1 MDKIIPNG
9 EEVLIFYDFKGQSR
23 GANEREFVKG
33 VVVNSRESNDL
44 SYHGSAWYE
53 QIYNVIDENG
63 RNYEATYG
71 NAYVGSFFIRTI
83 EHHMSVIK
91 SKIADNNEEICA
103 LNKENG
109 ELNATLEELAR
120 MKKEKEGPVMGLKM
134 NNKKNKKK
142 NIMKMQRA
150 QRKYIAFGTCL
161 LLCLWVVSFFA
172 KISLS
177 SINVEVEKLGKEVT
191 KQEKTN
197 QSLSMKI
204 NELASLENIQAVA
217 NNEGLAYNN
226 GNIVII
232 NNQ

>member
-1 MDKIIPNG
+1 M
-9 EEVLIFYDFKGQSR
+9 
-23 GANEREFVKG
+23 
-33 VVVNSRESNDL
+33 
-44 SYHGSAWYE
+44 
-53 QIYNVIDENG
+53 
-63 RNYEATYG
+63 
-71 NAYVGSFFIRTI
+71 
-83 EHHMSVIK
+83 
-91 SKIADNNEEICA
+91 
-103 LNKENG
+103 
-109 ELNATLEELAR
+109 
-120 MKKEKEGPVMGLKM
+120 
-134 NNKKNKKK
+134 
-142 NIMKMQRA
+142 
-150 QRKYIAFGTCL
+150 

>member
-1 MDKIIPNG
+1 M
-9 EEVLIFYDFKGQSR
+9 
-23 GANEREFVKG
+23 
-33 VVVNSRESNDL
+33 
-44 SYHGSAWYE
+44 
-53 QIYNVIDENG
+53 
-63 RNYEATYG
+63 
-71 NAYVGSFFIRTI
+71 
-83 EHHMSVIK
+83 
-91 SKIADNNEEICA
+91 
-103 LNKENG
+103 
-109 ELNATLEELAR
+109 
-120 MKKEKEGPVMGLKM
+120 
-134 NNKKNKKK
+134 KKNKKK

-150 QRKYIAFGTCL
+150 QRKYIVFGTCL

>member
-1 MDKIIPNG
+1 M
-9 EEVLIFYDFKGQSR
+9 
-23 GANEREFVKG
+23 
-33 VVVNSRESNDL
+33 
-44 SYHGSAWYE
+44 
-53 QIYNVIDENG
+53 
-63 RNYEATYG
+63 
-71 NAYVGSFFIRTI
+71 
-83 EHHMSVIK
+83 
-91 SKIADNNEEICA
+91 
-103 LNKENG
+103 
-109 ELNATLEELAR
+109 
-120 MKKEKEGPVMGLKM
+120 
-134 NNKKNKKK
+134 KKNKKK
-142 NIMKMQRA
+142 NIMKMQRT
-150 QRKYIAFGTCL
+150 QRRYISFGTCL